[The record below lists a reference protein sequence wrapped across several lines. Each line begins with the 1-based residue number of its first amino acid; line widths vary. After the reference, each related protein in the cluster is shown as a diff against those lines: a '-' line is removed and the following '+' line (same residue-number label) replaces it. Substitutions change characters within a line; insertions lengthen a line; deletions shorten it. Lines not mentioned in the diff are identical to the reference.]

1 MFGIFIQIAVQ
12 NYTIPC
18 ISPNFFL
25 SFLILATLTSH
36 LLLLT
41 THLSLCEAL
50 YNINKV
56 YSMLGLDK
64 NQEAAFFLLFFEKI
78 WEKYLVVQKIVVPLH
93 PLSGKPVGK
102 EGDL

>member
-1 MFGIFIQIAVQ
+1 
-12 NYTIPC
+12 
-18 ISPNFFL
+18 
-25 SFLILATLTSH
+25 
-36 LLLLT
+36 
-41 THLSLCEAL
+41 
-50 YNINKV
+50 
-56 YSMLGLDK
+56 MLGLDK

>member
-1 MFGIFIQIAVQ
+1 MLGIFIQIAVQ

-25 SFLILATLTSH
+25 SFLILATLT
-36 LLLLT
+36 

-50 YNINKV
+50 YNIIKV

-64 NQEAAFFLLFFEKI
+64 NQEATFFLLFFEKNMG
-78 WEKYLVVQKIVVPLH
+78 KIFG
-93 PLSGKPVGK
+93 SSKNSRTFASAFGKTRWQRRRS
-102 EGDL
+102 LRSLT

>member
-1 MFGIFIQIAVQ
+1 MLGIFIQIAVQ

-36 LLLLT
+36 L
-41 THLSLCEAL
+41 SLCEAL

-64 NQEAAFFLLFFEKI
+64 NQEATFFLLFFEKKSQ
-78 WEKYLVVQKIVVPLH
+78 KYLLVQKIVVPLH

>member
-1 MFGIFIQIAVQ
+1 MLGIFIQIAVQ
-12 NYTIPC
+12 NYTISC

-25 SFLILATLTSH
+25 SFLILATLT
-36 LLLLT
+36 

-50 YNINKV
+50 YNIIKV

-64 NQEAAFFLLFFEKI
+64 NQEATFFLLFFEKI

-93 PLSGKPVGK
+93 PLSGNPVGK